1 MTGYTIPLTCPHCGA
16 LMAHTA
22 GSTPRLRSVVAL
34 CACTECGSQYRLDV
48 VLSVLSGPA
57 IRDTLPSEPPH
68 QGVERDLSA
77 PGAALIDTIM
87 RAEAEMVPA

>member
-48 VLSVLSGPA
+48 VLQTLNGPA
-57 IRDTLPSEPPH
+57 IRDTLPPDPDTVCRSGPKH
-68 QGVERDLSA
+68 GV
-77 PGAALIDTIM
+77 IDAIM